1 MRPLLVLLLAVLASP
16 AADSQTELP
25 DILTERERAIIG
37 PPRIKNLTQVMAN
50 YEAAILMASGRRETA
65 GVVLDAYLSNAT
77 GEPLY
82 FDIYLDQPLYLRNKD
97 RDRRDMI
104 VTRVYM
110 DFGYFL
116 IEEGRKHGFLS
127 STAYIEPVDL
137 WAYSVD
143 FDKDNPTHS
152 DEFELQ
158 KVPAALQDIVSLIGL
173 FEREAADLDDDDTMR
188 TAQVAL
194 WKAQGVPEMA
204 ILERYPHEYEHMQA
218 ARILLGEE

>member
-16 AADSQTELP
+16 AADSQTEFPNL
-25 DILTERERAIIG
+25 LTEKERAILG
-37 PPRIKNLTQVMAN
+37 PPRIENLAQAITKHEAN
-50 YEAAILMASGRRETA
+50 LLKVSGRGDTA
-65 GVVLDAYLSNAT
+65 GVVLDGYLVNAT
-77 GEPLY
+77 GEQRI
-82 FDIYLDQPLYLRNKD
+82 FDIYLDEPIFLRNKD

-110 DFGYFL
+110 DLGYFF
-116 IEEGRKHGFLS
+116 IEEGRKLTYVASGALL
-127 STAYIEPVDL
+127 APVDL

-158 KVPAALQDIVSLIGL
+158 KVPAALQEIAALIGE
-173 FEREAADLDDDDTMR
+173 FEHQAADLDDDDTMR

-194 WKAQGVPEMA
+194 WKAQGVSEMA
-204 ILERYPHEYEHMQA
+204 ILQHYPHEYEHMQA
-218 ARILLGEE
+218 ARILLGED